1 MSRLSANAILLL
13 TAFIWGCAFVAQ
25 ATAMRKLGPV
35 AFTGLR
41 FLIAAGTIL
50 PFAAREGRGRILPR
64 RTPAAPGKSRVPE
77 NSWVRSVLVLSV
89 VFLGGQIL
97 QQFGIMATSVTNAE
111 FLAALYVILVPI
123 FGVLLFRRWP
133 HPTVWGAA
141 LAALAGTWL
150 LSGGVRGFREGDL
163 LVMGSAVFWALQV
176 LLIGRVV
183 EMTGRPLFA
192 AFAQSLCAGIVTMA
206 AALALEPPSL
216 SQVAAATPELLFAG
230 VLSGGLAFSLQA
242 IGQRHTGA
250 VDAAII
256 FSAEAVF
263 AALAAA
269 VLLGER
275 ITALGALG
283 CALILAAILAAQLA
297 PNTDGVESRS

>member
-1 MSRLSANAILLL
+1 MFRLCANAILLL

-50 PFAAREGRGRILPR
+50 PFAAREGGGRILPR
-64 RTPAAPGKSRVPE
+64 RTPVAPGKSRVPE

-97 QQFGIMATSVTNAE
+97 QQFGIMATSVTNAG
-111 FLAALYVILVPI
+111 FLTALYVILVPI

-133 HPTVWGAA
+133 HPIVWGAA
-141 LAALAGTWL
+141 LAALAGTGL
-150 LSGGVRGFREGDL
+150 LSGGIGGLRAGDL
-163 LVMGSAVFWALQV
+163 LVVGSAVCWALQV
-176 LLIGRVV
+176 ILIGRVI
-183 EMTGRPLFA
+183 ESTGRPLFA
-192 AFAQSLCAGIVTMA
+192 AFAQSFCAGTVTMA

-216 SQVAAATPELLFAG
+216 TEIAAAAPELFVAG

-242 IGQRHTGA
+242 IG
-250 VDAAII
+250 
-256 FSAEAVF
+256 
-263 AALAAA
+263 
-269 VLLGER
+269 
-275 ITALGALG
+275 
-283 CALILAAILAAQLA
+283 
-297 PNTDGVESRS
+297 